1 MPTFPPKCWSAT
13 SRTGSASPAIP
24 PGPEIIITM
33 ESDAAMAMERRV
45 DALEEI
51 SQLLITAMRGM
62 NESLQRLEALERQR
76 EALERQRAE
85 TLRELSAAVRRTDAA
100 IQALLAFVP
109 VTQAEIIR
117 LDHRIDQIGGEG
129 E

>member
-1 MPTFPPKCWSAT
+1 
-13 SRTGSASPAIP
+13 
-24 PGPEIIITM
+24 
-33 ESDAAMAMERRV
+33 MAMERRI

-51 SQLLITAMRGM
+51 SRLLTTAMRGM

-76 EALERQRAE
+76 EALERQREE

-117 LDHRIDQIGGEG
+117 LDHRIDQIEGEG